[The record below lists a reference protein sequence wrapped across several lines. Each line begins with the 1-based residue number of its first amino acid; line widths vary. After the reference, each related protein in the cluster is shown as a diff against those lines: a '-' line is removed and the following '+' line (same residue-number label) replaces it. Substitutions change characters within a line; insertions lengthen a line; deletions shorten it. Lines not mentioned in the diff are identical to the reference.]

1 MQHFTITIINEAE
14 KSMFF
19 NDTESVKYVTFHP
32 ETNNI
37 CANIGTM
44 LIYLGKRLCLN

>member
-1 MQHFTITIINEAE
+1 MRQ
-14 KSMFF
+14 KSLFF
-19 NDTESVKYVTFHP
+19 NDTHITESVKYVTFHP